1 MIKRIRNQEMFTNTS
16 SDRWLRVAVAVAEP
30 TPADTCAK
38 YWQGR
43 GAGSMSSTMK
53 SVKKR
58 TH

>member
-1 MIKRIRNQEMFTNTS
+1 MIKRIRNQEMFTNTQ

-30 TPADTCAK
+30 APNDACAK

-43 GAGSMSSTMK
+43 GAAPMSGTVK

>member
-1 MIKRIRNQEMFTNTS
+1 MIKRIRNQEMFTNTQ

-30 TPADTCAK
+30 ASSEACAK
-38 YWQGR
+38 YWQAR
-43 GAGSMSSTMK
+43 GSAPMSGTAK

>member
-1 MIKRIRNQEMFTNTS
+1 MIKRIRNQEMFTNTL

-30 TPADTCAK
+30 TPADTCAR
-38 YWQGR
+38 YCGIP
-43 GAGSMSSTMK
+43 GAAPMSDAVK